1 MLLDAIAASAGTR
14 ADVLTKMVETEV
26 TDGLIG
32 SFGFNENGDPVDATG
47 AIVGFTI
54 YKATDAKFN
63 GSSEVVV
70 PKPETV
76 KAAGA

>member
-1 MLLDAIAASAGTR
+1 MLLDAIAASDGTR
-14 ADVLTKMVETEV
+14 EDVLAKMFETDV

-32 SFGFNENGDPVDATG
+32 SFKFNENGDPVDAAG

-54 YKATDAKFN
+54 YKATDTKFN
-63 GSSEVVV
+63 GSSAVVV